1 MCVSPMRRGSPCSRA
16 FVAVKTLDADPVKI
30 RAAFQTTPAL
40 SVTSATSSPSLP
52 SPSLMEEDAREHDHE
67 RDRDGKEREAYGGY
81 GRGRYRER
89 EREEDADMTDREREA
104 SGSGA
109 GAAGGEEWK
118 SLSRVSNLPLVN
130 TALRAYEQSK
140 ASSRVVKVRRCL
152 GRFSA
157 VGGRSV
163 RMGERRLIVVFSALS
178 HSSAVRCGDDG
189 VVDEVHLAPRDRPAA
204 RRTDRRV
211 CV

>member
-1 MCVSPMRRGSPCSRA
+1 MVPPRSRA

-67 RDRDGKEREAYGGY
+67 RDREHERDGKEREGYGGY

-109 GAAGGEEWK
+109 GAGGGEEWK

-140 ASSRVVKVRRCL
+140 ASSRVVKVRRRRL

-163 RMGERRLIVVFSALS
+163 RTGERRLIVVFCVIAFFCST
-178 HSSAVRCGDDG
+178 
-189 VVDEVHLAPRDRPAA
+189 A
-204 RRTDRRV
+204 RR
-211 CV
+211 